1 MLSTPADV
9 SASGEIE
16 ELIRHGLVNTYFAPV
31 AEASSFETVGYT
43 VLPARADGNAGND
56 CDRIDEFAALRADVR
71 TSGMIGDFDS
81 SLRSIALRDAASA
94 GLGTSTRLFLGAEP
108 ESLVTLEDR
117 TDEPERSVILQLD
130 PERIAGAPA
139 TVLRSVRQ
147 ARQLGWGI
155 GMKSI
160 GPDLRTAAFLPL
172 VNPSV
177 VSLHPDVLH
186 MEDRGELA
194 ELIRLLRAHVERTD
208 AVVIA
213 EGVATEADMR
223 QVRAV
228 GARYVTG
235 PLIGAPTR
243 APSPVDKL
251 YDDPLVD
258 HFTRNRLVQG
268 TPFSICQSLKH
279 EPLIMDEAL
288 VGSELESLQRRALN
302 GSSSIV
308 IIGIYGEQEDV
319 WEDTAERFASIQQ
332 VCGFSAMLSGGFD
345 VAPVPGVRSG
355 RIDHSDPLRNEY
367 GLIVVGPDWSG
378 MVTASR
384 KNDPGREGRVEFD
397 VYITTD
403 RYACVDAARAVLTRV
418 NSER

>member
-1 MLSTPADV
+1 MLSTPADT
-9 SASGEIE
+9 SASSEIE
-16 ELIRHGLVNTYFAPV
+16 GLIRHGLINSYFAPV
-31 AEASSFETVGYT
+31 ADVSSHETVGYT
-43 VLPARADGNAGND
+43 VIPARADGDAETHEQ
-56 CDRIDEFAALRADVR
+56 RAADFERLHAEVRA
-71 TSGMIGDFDS
+71 TGMLGDFDS
-81 SLRSIALRDAASA
+81 SLRLIGIRDAEAA
-94 GLGTSTRLFLGAEP
+94 GLGSATRLFMGAEP

-117 TDEPERSVILQLD
+117 TDEPPRSVVLQLD
-130 PERIAGAPA
+130 PARIAASPA

-155 GMKSI
+155 GMSSI

-186 MEDRGELA
+186 MEDEAELA

-213 EGVATEADMR
+213 EGVTTEADMR
-223 QVRAV
+223 RVRAI

-235 PLIGAPTR
+235 PLIGEPTR
-243 APSPVDKL
+243 EPAPIEKL
-251 YDDPLVD
+251 YDDPLAE

-268 TPFSICQSLKH
+268 TPYSICQSLKCD
-279 EPLIMDEAL
+279 PLVMDESL
-288 VGSELESLQRRALN
+288 VGAELASLQRRALS
-302 GSSSIV
+302 GSRSIV
-308 IIGIYGEQEDV
+308 IIGIYGEQEEV
-319 WEDTAERFASIQQ
+319 WEDTAERFAAIQRA
-332 VCGFSAMLSGGFD
+332 CGFSAMLSGGFD
-345 VAPVPGVRSG
+345 TAPVPGVRSG
-355 RIDHSDPLRNEY
+355 RIDQSDPLRNEY

-378 MVTASR
+378 MVAASR
-384 KNDPGREGRVEFD
+384 KKDPGPEGRVEFD